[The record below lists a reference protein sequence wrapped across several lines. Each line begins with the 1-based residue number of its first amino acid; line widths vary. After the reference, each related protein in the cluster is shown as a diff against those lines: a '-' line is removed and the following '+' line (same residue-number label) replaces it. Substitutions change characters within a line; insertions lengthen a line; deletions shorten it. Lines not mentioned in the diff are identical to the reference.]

1 MYKYEYPGLNQ
12 ERVRLQE
19 KRRLA
24 EMNNMR
30 RRGLRQ
36 NNFVKYTTNY
46 RYHNSGYRKQPRMNT
61 RVQPQPT
68 FSNRNKFL
76 YLLKIYP
83 RVFLVPT
90 RINNKMKI
98 FGKNV
103 IQKSEVVKMLRN
115 MNSRRSWFN
124 KIRTPIPK
132 KIKNNMNR
140 FIYK

>member
-46 RYHNSGYRKQPRMNT
+46 RYRNSGYRKPRMNT

-90 RINNKMKI
+90 KINNKMKI

-103 IQKSEVVKMLRN
+103 IQKSEVIKMLRN